1 MRFIGKAVI
10 FLKKSEEHEKA
21 FNAYI
26 SGAGN
31 ISKLQIAKCLNISPA
46 TVRKWARDEHWDNM
60 LRTLTYSDDN
70 ANVNIKHISELLPEQ
85 TAVIMKVIQN
95 SSGEEILWQNILL
108 QYAAIIRAQQLMD
121 VENKNILRMEKR
133 EIDESEMMAREWEN
147 HTPWDRYKIF
157 LDTQSKAMNSLTSML
172 KKFEEY
178 KRNGLVNEQLC
189 AKIALIKH
197 KAEEFSGADGVINV
211 VCNIPE
217 KNME

>member
-1 MRFIGKAVI
+1 M
-10 FLKKSEEHEKA
+10 HEKA

-31 ISKLQIAKCLNISPA
+31 ISKAQIARCLNISPC
-46 TVRKWARDEHWDNM
+46 TVRKWARDEKWDNM
-60 LRTLTYSDDN
+60 LTTLTCCNDENGASIGRV
-70 ANVNIKHISELLPEQ
+70 AELLPEQ
-85 TAVIMKVIQN
+85 TAEIMRVIQN

-121 VENKNILRMEKR
+121 VENKSILRMEKR
-133 EIDESEMMAREWEN
+133 ELEQSDVTAKEWEN
-147 HTPWDRYKIF
+147 HTPWERYKIF
-157 LDTQSKAMNSLTSML
+157 LDTQSKAMNALTSML

-197 KAEEFSGADGVINV
+197 KAQELSNADGIINV
-211 VCNIPE
+211 ICDIPE
-217 KNME
+217 KGSE